1 MTFSGL
7 KIEEKRNF
15 FDLAD
20 DWLSADV
27 NALYVTYL

>member
-7 KIEEKRNF
+7 KVEEKRNF

-20 DWLSADV
+20 DWLSAVV
-27 NALYVTYL
+27 NTL